1 MSIRFTK
8 MHGIGNDYVY
18 VNCFEECLNGT
29 DLPALARA
37 VSDRHCGIGS
47 DGLILIAP
55 PEPGIEADVR
65 MEMYNADGSRS
76 EMCGNGIRCVA
87 KYAVDHRL
95 GGHVSGDTA
104 DLRVQTDRGVFQLR
118 ASISNG
124 AVDRV
129 RVDMGPPILR
139 PADIPVDAPGDRCV
153 DLRVPLAD
161 TPLTVTC
168 ASLGNPHAVAFVD
181 SLDEID
187 LGRIG
192 PLVEHHALFP
202 KRVNFHVAK
211 ALSRNEVTMRTWE
224 RGSGITR
231 ACGTGACAV
240 LVAGVL
246 EDRLDRSALI
256 HLPGGDLTI
265 EWPEAAGK
273 ISGSVFKTGPATF
286 VYSGTWPT

>member
-55 PEPGIEADVR
+55 PDPGVEADVR

-87 KYAVDHRL
+87 KYSIDHRL
-95 GGHVSGDTA
+95 AGHVKGDSA
-104 DLRVQTDRGVFQLR
+104 DIRVQTDRGVLQLH
-118 ASISNG
+118 ASMSKG

-129 RVDMGPPILR
+129 RVDMGPPVLR
-139 PADIPVDAPGDRCV
+139 PADIPVDVPGDRCV
-153 DLRVPLAD
+153 GILVPLTD
-161 TPLTVTC
+161 TRLTVTC
-168 ASLGNPHAVAFVD
+168 ESLGNPHAVAFVD

-192 PLVEHHALFP
+192 PLVEHHVLFP
-202 KRVNFHVAK
+202 KRVNFHVATT
-211 ALSRNEVTMRTWE
+211 LSRNEVNMRTWE

-246 EDRLDRSALI
+246 EDRLDRSALV
-256 HLPGGDLTI
+256 HLPGGDLMI
-265 EWPEAAGK
+265 EWPDTADKED
-273 ISGSVFKTGPATF
+273 GSVFKTGPAAMVF
-286 VYSGTWPT
+286 SGVWPT